1 MAHGSSLHD
10 NLESMNKD
18 GLCDQKS
25 KLIQG
30 IHAGVIGF
38 RIRVNGNV

>member
-1 MAHGSSLHD
+1 MNVHCTTID
-10 NLESMNKD
+10 NPQSMNKD

-30 IHAGVIGF
+30 IHAGLIRF
-38 RIRVNGNV
+38 RIYGNV